1 MTASV
6 ASPRPHSADL
16 CRHDG
21 RVTASAAAADWT
33 VVVLTG
39 GRSRRMGRD
48 KATLEVAGRTLLER
62 TLQHVPRDVPV
73 VVAGPQASLD
83 RAGVTFVQEEPP
95 GGGPVAGL
103 DAALTAVTT
112 PIVVV
117 LATDLPF
124 AGRLPAELARS
135 LRGSAPEVDA
145 VLAAGPDGRLQQ
157 LCAAYRADALRD
169 AIAANGPAAGAAMH
183 GVLEHLRTSSVS
195 TVALDAG
202 ADATWDIDTPED
214 ALRLAELLARSPEE
228 N

>member
-1 MTASV
+1 
-6 ASPRPHSADL
+6 
-16 CRHDG
+16 
-21 RVTASAAAADWT
+21 
-33 VVVLTG
+33 
-39 GRSRRMGRD
+39 MGRD
-48 KATLEVAGRTLLER
+48 KATLEVAGQTLLAR
-62 TLQHVPRDVPV
+62 TLQQVPPDVPV
-73 VVAGPQASLD
+73 VVAGPPQTLD
-83 RAGVTFVQEEPP
+83 RPGVTFVQEEPP

-112 PIVVV
+112 TIVVV

-135 LRGSAPEVDA
+135 LRESAPDTDA

-157 LCAAYRADALRD
+157 LCAAYRTDALRD
-169 AIAANGPAAGAAMH
+169 AVAENGPAAGAAMH

-195 TVALDAG
+195 TIALDDG
-202 ADATWDIDTPED
+202 VDATWDIDTPED

>member
-1 MTASV
+1 
-6 ASPRPHSADL
+6 
-16 CRHDG
+16 
-21 RVTASAAAADWT
+21 
-33 VVVLTG
+33 
-39 GRSRRMGRD
+39 MGRD
-48 KATLEVAGRTLLER
+48 KATLEVAGQTLLARTLR
-62 TLQHVPRDVPV
+62 HVPPDVPV
-73 VVAGPQASLD
+73 VVAGPPSTLD

-135 LRGSAPEVDA
+135 LRESAPDVDA

-169 AIAANGPAAGAAMH
+169 AVTANGPAAGAAMH
-183 GVLEHLRTSSVS
+183 GVLEHLRTSAVS
-195 TVALDAG
+195 TVALDDG
-202 ADATWDIDTPED
+202 VDATWDIDTPED

>member
-1 MTASV
+1 
-6 ASPRPHSADL
+6 
-16 CRHDG
+16 
-21 RVTASAAAADWT
+21 VTASAAAADWT

-48 KATLEVAGRTLLER
+48 KATLEVAGQTLLAR
-62 TLQHVPRDVPV
+62 TVEQVPPEVPL
-73 VVAGPQASLD
+73 VVAGPQVTLD
-83 RAGVTFVQEEPP
+83 RSGVTFVQEEPP

-103 DAALTAVTT
+103 DAALAAVFT

-135 LRGSAPEVDA
+135 LRGSPQDTHA
-145 VLAAGPDGRLQQ
+145 VLAAGPDGRPQQ

-169 AIAANGPAAGAAMH
+169 AVVANGPAAGAAMH
-183 GVLEHLRTSSVS
+183 RVVERLRTS
-195 TVALDAG
+195 TIGALAVDDG

-228 N
+228 D